1 MSKETRF
8 LRVRNLGAAGEQI
21 N

>member
-8 LRVRNLGAAGEQI
+8 S
-21 N
+21 